1 MRRKDVT
8 KLMEEAAALLGDIKP
23 GVVEEAEVGNG
34 SELYLIDGEP
44 LIARKDG
51 VLFPTLIHPWL
62 DKFPVVVVDM
72 GAIPHICRGA
82 DVMAPGIVEIRGDF
96 EKGGLV
102 IVRDIRHMKSLA
114 VGEALI
120 PSEIISSTKKGKSVR
135 NLHHVG
141 DRLWSSYKL

>member
-1 MRRKDVT
+1 MRRKDVM
-8 KLMEEAAALLGDIKP
+8 KLMEEAASLLGDGKP
-23 GVVEEAEVGNG
+23 GVVEKAEVGNG
-34 SELYLIDGEP
+34 SDVYLIDGEP

-51 VLFPTLIHPWL
+51 MLFPTLNNPWI

-82 DVMAPGIVEIRGDF
+82 DVMSPGIVEIRGDF
-96 EKGGLV
+96 GKGSLV
-102 IVRDIRHMKSLA
+102 VVKDMRHMKSLA

-120 PSEIISSTKKGKSVR
+120 PSEMICSTKKGKSVR

-141 DRLWSSYKL
+141 DRLWSSYKS